1 MLWNCRSECIQKM
14 RWCLTFCS
22 FLCENPFFLEITFF
36 TVCSEELVF
45 AWPIPLKLSEIING
59 KTNCFAG
66 KVWSNSY
73 RNFFLAQDLHI
84 ITQSSIKKFELK
96 TAWTSG
102 VIYCKPF
109 LTIFVSEAQNMEPI
123 FFFSKKMFYVFH
135 LTQFLILW
143 QINLWNDFFSKSQL
157 VWEQPRIS
165 CRFTSSFY
173 HHSSSRNL
181 IHIVLISW

>member
-14 RWCLTFCS
+14 RWGLTFRF

-36 TVCSEELVF
+36 IVCIEELVF

-59 KTNCFAG
+59 ITNCFAG

-102 VIYCKPF
+102 VIYCKRF
-109 LTIFVSEAQNMEPI
+109 LTIFVSVDQNMGPI
-123 FFFSKKMFYVFH
+123 FLFSKKNV
-135 LTQFLILW
+135 LC
-143 QINLWNDFFSKSQL
+143 FSFNPISHFMTNKSL
-157 VWEQPRIS
+157 KWLLFKIS
-165 CRFTSSFY
+165 VSVR
-173 HHSSSRNL
+173 RA
-181 IHIVLISW
+181 